1 MMAKD
6 KDTKKI
12 TRDSLKQKF
21 PAVDERKAYNRRLHE
36 LKLLEK
42 VRGEAKYCWGCGK
55 SESLL
60 PTGTRLLACS
70 GCKKGGRTVMYCS
83 K

>member
-6 KDTKKI
+6 KDTKKLM
-12 TRDSLKQKF
+12 RDSLKQSF
-21 PAVDERKAYNRRLHE
+21 PEVDERKAYNRRLQE
-36 LKLLEK
+36 LKVLEK
-42 VRGEAKYCWGCGK
+42 VRGDSKYCWGCGK

-60 PTGTRLLACS
+60 PTGTQLLACS
-70 GCKKGGRTVMYCS
+70 GCKKGGRKVMYCS